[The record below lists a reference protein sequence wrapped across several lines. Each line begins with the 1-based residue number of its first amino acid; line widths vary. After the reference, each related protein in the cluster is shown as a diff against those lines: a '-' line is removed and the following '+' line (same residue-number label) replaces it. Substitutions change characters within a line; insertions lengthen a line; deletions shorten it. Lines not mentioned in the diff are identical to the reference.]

1 MSFWLSMKV
10 TEFLCTCGFVSKTIF
25 IFLIRH
31 FWRESDINFDLENLK
46 ISRSEQCFMLFYL
59 LINCSKLIF
68 GKIVSVINPL
78 LDAKEIFELTQ
89 MFAYKHHIKRLV
101 FIKLSFDFSTFL
113 AFSKCSIIDQGSIFV
128 RVACPLIFVGQFFY
142 VSYAQNLQ
150 LKKIAQWYETI
161 WIVLWHSQNPTF
173 FGHS

>member
-1 MSFWLSMKV
+1 
-10 TEFLCTCGFVSKTIF
+10 
-25 IFLIRH
+25 
-31 FWRESDINFDLENLK
+31 
-46 ISRSEQCFMLFYL
+46 MLFYL

-150 LKKIAQWYETI
+150 LKKLRNDMKQFELFYGIRKIQPFLVTLKI
-161 WIVLWHSQNPTF
+161 HRTF
-173 FGHS
+173 SFESFDGNLFLFLILALIIKLCYKT